1 MASGIS
7 NISEETKKELTRIKG
22 ELTAKHGK
30 NFSYDDVIKFLIET
44 YRKTEPSGGRDT
56 NTLQ

>member
-1 MASGIS
+1 MAGGIS
-7 NISEETKKELTRIKG
+7 SISEETKKELTIIKG

-30 NFSYDDVIKFLIET
+30 NFSYDDVIRFLIDL
-44 YRKTEPSGGRDT
+44 YKTEPSGGRDK